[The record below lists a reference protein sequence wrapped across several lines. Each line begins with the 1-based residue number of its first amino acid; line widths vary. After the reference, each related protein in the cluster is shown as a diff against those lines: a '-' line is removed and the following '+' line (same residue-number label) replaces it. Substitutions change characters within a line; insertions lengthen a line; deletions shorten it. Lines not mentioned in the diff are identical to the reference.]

1 MEVFVNRSICTYVGV
16 LSFVV
21 LVAGCKEEPAVTLY
35 TSVDEPFA
43 REVVAAFEKKTG
55 IRVDLRGD
63 VEAGKT
69 TGLVNRLRAEK
80 NNPQADVFWSS
91 EIFNT
96 IQLADAGLL
105 AAYRPPTDDIP
116 ERYKDANGL
125 WTAIGLRGRVLGYN
139 TKAVQPDG
147 LPKTWREITDKRWA
161 GQLGVADPRFGTT
174 RGHFAACL
182 ALWGESEYRTFLD
195 ELNTV
200 LHGQLMPGNSTAA
213 ENVAKGNLQI
223 CATDTDD
230 VYVRQK
236 RDKPIDMT
244 YPDMGDGGT
253 LLIPNSIALIA
264 GGPHPETARKLI
276 DFLTSAE
283 VERLLAKSDSG
294 NFPVRAALCE
304 ELGMK
309 LPPETKLTYPQIAAS
324 MNQAITLM
332 SEVFNK

>member
-1 MEVFVNRSICTYVGV
+1 MNRSICTYVGV

-147 LPKTWREITDKRWA
+147 LPKKWREITDKRWA